1 MPPDLT
7 GTTWKTEWIARVCI
21 GLVCFAIA
29 LGVIGSI
36 HWVVIR
42 GIPPSQVGIH
52 PFSLGYA
59 DASGGSGREPG
70 LEDLRAVDQRLDRE
84 LASVAN
90 LLHLV
95 IARLTTLEG
104 RTNAIERALTEQGE
118 LDG

>member
-1 MPPDLT
+1 
-7 GTTWKTEWIARVCI
+7 
-21 GLVCFAIA
+21 
-29 LGVIGSI
+29 
-36 HWVVIR
+36 
-42 GIPPSQVGIH
+42 VGIH